1 VVDQRE
7 AARLETNAEA
17 QIQVERKSSAELLD
31 ELYNKLMEL
40 KVDGYLSDLPLKQ
53 LPAPENDDE

>member
-1 VVDQRE
+1 
-7 AARLETNAEA
+7 
-17 QIQVERKSSAELLD
+17 LD